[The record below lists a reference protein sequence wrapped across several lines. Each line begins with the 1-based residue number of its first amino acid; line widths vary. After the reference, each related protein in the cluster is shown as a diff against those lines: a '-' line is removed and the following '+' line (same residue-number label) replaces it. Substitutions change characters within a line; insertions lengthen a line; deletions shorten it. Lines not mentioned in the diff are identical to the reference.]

1 MPKKSEL
8 RKTIEAMQ
16 EGESLRFY
24 DKEKSRTVSGILVS
38 LYTHGWLF
46 KRMNRRRLG
55 FFEIKCLK
63 RRNENDYKA

>member
-8 RKTIEAMQ
+8 REAIEAMQ
-16 EGESLRFY
+16 EGDVMRFY
-24 DKEKSRTVSGILVS
+24 DNEKSRTISGILVS

-46 KRMNRRRLG
+46 KRTNRKKLG